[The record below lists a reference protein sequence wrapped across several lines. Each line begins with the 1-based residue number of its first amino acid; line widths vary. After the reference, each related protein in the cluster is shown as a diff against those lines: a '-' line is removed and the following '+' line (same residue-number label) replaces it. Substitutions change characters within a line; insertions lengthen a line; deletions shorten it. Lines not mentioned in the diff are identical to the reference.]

1 MRKNTLILQLAV
13 LALMLSSGTNKKGV
27 WTLDKNHAR
36 LGFTITHLM
45 VSDVEGSFKSFDAK
59 INAPGDDFTDA
70 VVEMTADV
78 SSIDTDNENRDKH
91 LIGADFFDSEKYPKI
106 TFKSKTFKKVKD
118 NTYKVSGDLTMHGV
132 TKPVELD
139 AVCRMGKNP
148 QNQKDIAGFKITGV
162 LNRKDFGISATSPN
176 GMLSDEVI
184 LTANAEFSQE

>member
-1 MRKNTLILQLAV
+1 MRKNTMILLLAV
-13 LALMLSSGTNKKGV
+13 MALMLSSGTNKKGV
-27 WTLDKNHAR
+27 WTLDKNHAK
-36 LGFTITHLM
+36 LGFTITHLS
-45 VSDVEGSFKSFDAK
+45 VSDVDGAFKSFDAK

-91 LIGADFFDSEKYPKI
+91 LKSADFFDAEKYPKI
-106 TFKSKTFKKVKD
+106 TFKSKTFKKVKE

-162 LNRKDFGISATSPN
+162 LNRKDFGISSSSPN
-176 GMLSDEVI
+176 AMLSDEVI